1 MRALKVIGAAVLVLL
16 AVAIVLPNFFKP
28 RPACSTSACVA
39 NLKWI
44 EKAKQQWALENKKM
58 STDVPLDTDIFGEGR
73 PIRVKPICPEGGT
86 YNLGTLNE
94 KATCSIG
101 PPAHTLMPARG
112 FDQ

>member
-1 MRALKVIGAAVLVLL
+1 MRALKVIVAVIIVLL

-28 RPACSTSACVA
+28 RPACSTSACVG

-44 EKAKQQWALENKKM
+44 ERAKQQWALENKKM
-58 STDVPLDTDIFGEGR
+58 PTDVPLDTDIFGEGHT
-73 PIRVKPICPEGGT
+73 IRVKPICPEGGT

-101 PPAHTLMPARG
+101 PPAHTLSSASG
-112 FDQ
+112 LQQ